1 MSLSPVIPGRPPGP
15 WKDSRLPLGS
25 LSGHLPHPPPYLA
38 SALTPPSLPYTEQA
52 VEEAEDGSKVFA
64 LCGLLP
70 KTLPLGP
77 AVWTLW

>member
-1 MSLSPVIPGRPPGP
+1 MALGKTPG
-15 WKDSRLPLGS
+15 LPLGS
-25 LSGHLPHPPPYLA
+25 LSGHSPHPPFRA
-38 SALTPPSLPYTEQA
+38 STLTPPSLPYIEQA
-52 VEEAEDGSKVFA
+52 VEEAEDSSEVFA